1 MVCPNIMT
9 VHTKERYHFVKE
21 VERLKHQV
29 RKALLHIKLPQE
41 TRSRVKCYNQSVK
54 RKISDKLKMPSIN
67 YIKHF
72 PIFLW

>member
-9 VHTKERYHFVKE
+9 VRTKERYYFVKE

-41 TRSRVKCYNQSVK
+41 TRSRVKCYN
-54 RKISDKLKMPSIN
+54 
-67 YIKHF
+67 
-72 PIFLW
+72 